1 MNLSYAVWLTVS
13 GAFAT
18 WMAWM
23 AWQRRAAPG
32 AWALFILMLA
42 LIVWSFTYAAYWLAQ
57 ESETRVFWL
66 QMTYLGA
73 VAAPVAFFV
82 LVLSFAGRGAALG
95 RNTYLFLAIVP
106 VLTLLF
112 LWTDPWHGLFFGP
125 GSAAGE
131 SMIFSGGPWFY
142 VNVVYSYGLML
153 AGVILLGNAYFRF
166 ASFYRRQVWMLL
178 AGAALPWLINILML
192 LGWNPLPGLD
202 LTPIAFT
209 GTGLVFAYGFFGYR
223 LMDLTPIARDLLV
236 ETLQDGIIVL
246 DLQDRVVDINARALE
261 LASPVESPIGKP
273 LREVFAQWKELI
285 DQHDYLEAHFQ
296 LQFQEHP
303 YYHMDI
309 NILSLRD
316 KNGNRMGR
324 MVTWRDITDER
335 KREDELRI
343 FRHALEQ
350 SPLSILI
357 TDGEGIIQYVNRRF
371 TEVTGYSLADVTGKT
386 PRILK
391 SGETPQDAY
400 RLLWDTIKRGKI
412 YETEVLNRKK
422 DGSSFWA
429 NEMIAPVL
437 DAQGKAYRFISMQQD
452 ITERKRADSELR
464 LMNTRLQMQLMEIES
479 LHAQLREEAI
489 RDGLTRLFNRRYME
503 ESLDR
508 EISRSGREPF
518 PVSAVMMDVDLFKT
532 INDTH
537 GHQAGDTVLQTIG
550 ALLLENTRISDIA
563 CRYGGDEMVVVMPG
577 ATLQQAAQRAEEWRT
592 AFSMLE
598 FTIGEVRVKTTLSL
612 GIASFPEHAVNPN
625 ELLGAADRALYR
637 AKIERNKVVLYD
649 PAMQANPAAHG
660 MDDLAG
666 G

>member
-1 MNLSYAVWLTVS
+1 MNPSYVVWLTVS
-13 GAFAT
+13 GALAI
-18 WMAWM
+18 WAAWM
-23 AWQRRAAPG
+23 AWRRRAAPG
-32 AWALFILMLA
+32 AWALFVLMLS
-42 LIVWSFTYAAYWLAQ
+42 LIVWSFTYAAYWRSLGT
-57 ESETRVFWL
+57 ETRVFWL
-66 QMTYLGA
+66 QTTYLGA
-73 VAAPVAFFV
+73 VTAPVAFFA
-82 LVLSFAGRGAALG
+82 LAMFFTGHGAALG
-95 RNTYLFLAIVP
+95 RNAYLFLAVVP
-106 VLTLLF
+106 ILTLLF
-112 LWTDPWHGLFFGP
+112 LWTDRWHGLFFGP
-125 GSAAGE
+125 APVAGE

-142 VNVVYSYGLML
+142 VNVIYSYGLML
-153 AGVILLGNAYFRF
+153 AGMILLGNAYFHS
-166 ASFYRRQVWMLL
+166 ASFYRRQARIML
-178 AGAALPWLINILML
+178 AGAALPWLVNILML

-209 GTGLVFAYGFFGYR
+209 GTGLLFLYGFFGYG
-223 LMDLTPIARDLLV
+223 LMDLTPVARDLLV
-236 ETLQDGIIVL
+236 ETLREGIIVL

-261 LASPVESPIGKP
+261 LASLAEAPIGKP
-273 LREVFAQWKELI
+273 LREVFSQWKELI
-285 DQHDYLEAHFQ
+285 DDHDYIETRFQ
-296 LQFQEHP
+296 LQLPEPP

-309 NILSLRD
+309 NILPLKD
-316 KNGNRMGR
+316 KSGNLMGR
-324 MVTWRDITDER
+324 MVTWRDITAER
-335 KREDELRI
+335 KIEDDLRI

-357 TDGEGIIQYVNRRF
+357 TDGDGIIEYVNRRF

-386 PRILK
+386 PRVLK

-412 YETEVLNRKK
+412 YQTEVLNRKK

-429 NEMIAPVL
+429 DELIAPVL

-503 ESLDR
+503 ESLER
-508 EISRSGREPF
+508 EISRSSREPF
-518 PVSAVMMDVDLFKT
+518 PVSVVMMDVDLFKT
-532 INDTH
+532 INDTY

-598 FTIGEVRVKTTLSL
+598 FTLGDVRVKTTLSL
-612 GIASFPEHAVNPN
+612 GAASCPDHALSPN
-625 ELLGAADRALYR
+625 ELLGAADRALYH
-637 AKIERNKVVLYD
+637 AKIQRNKVVLYE
-649 PAMQANPAAHG
+649 PAMLANPAPHG
-660 MDDLAG
+660 MDDLADG
-666 G
+666 